1 MKSGSGTPSSAS
13 SSTSPAAT
21 DGSAPMLKVVEQT
34 FRTDTGRQRDA
45 NEDSYFAESPVF
57 AVADGMGGAQAGEV
71 ASRLAAESFD
81 TIQRGTESP
90 EAYLRAIA
98 KTANARIHRL
108 SEADSSRSGMGTTF
122 TAALL
127 EGDEVGFAHVGDS
140 RAYLFRDGELKLLTS
155 DHSLVEELRRQGR
168 LTDEQAEDHPQ
179 RSIITRALGPERDV
193 EVDTMTYRARPGDV
207 YLLCSDGLT
216 TMVKEDRIAEI
227 LTKARTLDD
236 AAGTLIADANEAGGR
251 DNITVVAFR
260 VDDAEAPVEAEDQL
274 TLVGPAAEEAGLTAA
289 GVEAAAESKEAE
301 RTREPAT
308 ARRRA
313 AVAPRPRRWPRRAA
327 KVLVAVVIVAA
338 LAALAVWGARQ
349 VYFLGSDSGGRL
361 ALYRGVPY
369 NLPLGVNLYS
379 EGYASPV
386 QVTSIP
392 SSRRDS
398 AIDHTLRFHDDAA
411 SLLQD
416 LQTAAERRT
425 GRQRAAANEGQG
437 GGNQPTGAGNG
448 SKSGGNGA
456 AAGGGGGS
464 SGGGSAGGGGGGARN
479 GGGGNG

>member
-1 MKSGSGTPSSAS
+1 
-13 SSTSPAAT
+13 
-21 DGSAPMLKVVEQT
+21 MLKVVEQT

-81 TIQRGTESP
+81 SVQRGTESP

-108 SEADSSRSGMGTTF
+108 SESDTSRSGMGTTF

-127 EGDEVGFAHVGDS
+127 EGEEVGLAHVGDS
-140 RAYLFRDGELKLLTS
+140 RAYLFRAGELRLLTS

-227 LTKARTLDD
+227 LREARTLDD
-236 AAGTLIADANEAGGR
+236 AARKLIADANEAGGR

-274 TLVGPAAEEAGLTAA
+274 TLVGPAAEEAGLTGA
-289 GVEAAAESKEAE
+289 GVQAAAEREGAE
-301 RTREPAT
+301 RTREPST

-327 KVLVAVVIVAA
+327 KVLAAVVVVAA
-338 LAALAVWGARQ
+338 IAALAVWGARQ
-349 VYFLGSDSGGRL
+349 VYFLGTDSGGRL
-361 ALYRGVPY
+361 ALYRGLPY
-369 NLPLGVNLYS
+369 NLPLGINLYS
-379 EGYASPV
+379 EVYASPV

-425 GRQRAAANEGQG
+425 GRQRAAADQGQTGGGQANKPGGNGGGAASGG
-437 GGNQPTGAGNG
+437 GGN
-448 SKSGGNGA
+448 
-456 AAGGGGGS
+456 GGGS
-464 SGGGSAGGGGGGARN
+464 GGGGGAPS